1 MKKILGVFVWFV
13 SAMILWNCCGSL
25 ISSKSDLGV
34 VSGLIVAVS
43 FILLT
48 YFTKFFTSMKK
59 LFLFLFV
66 AVVFAS
72 CERIDAGHEG
82 ILVDLYGSDKGVNDV
97 SLVTGVVTYNPITQ
111 RVYEYPTFVQTVD
124 YPAFTINAKD
134 GSEFT
139 VDPTISLKII
149 DGQAAP
155 IFRKYRKDVPDI
167 INGPLFNH
175 VKDAFRIQLNKFTTD
190 EIVSMRDSLEKA
202 VEKQLVATL
211 NKEGF
216 QLEQLTSGLRYPQTI
231 VDAVNAKNRAV
242 QEAQK
247 AENEVKVAEA
257 QARKLIVAAE
267 AEAEA
272 NRLRTQAL
280 TPAVLQKAWI
290 DKWDGSVPTVTTSG
304 NNQTFLDISK
314 FSK

>member
-1 MKKILGVFVWFV
+1 MKKFIIMAVFTILT
-13 SAMILWNCCGSL
+13 AM
-25 ISSKSDLGV
+25 
-34 VSGLIVAVS
+34 S
-43 FILLT
+43 F
-48 YFTKFFTSMKK
+48 S
-59 LFLFLFV
+59 
-66 AVVFAS
+66 S

-82 ILVDLYGSDKGVNDV
+82 ILVNLYGSDRGVDDV
-97 SLVTGVVTYNPITQ
+97 SLVTGMVWYNPFTED
-111 RVYEYPTFVQTVD
+111 VYEYPTFVQTVD

-134 GSEFT
+134 GSEFN

-149 DGQAAP
+149 DGQAAT

-175 VKDAFRIQLNKFTTD
+175 VRDAFRIQLNKFTTD

-216 QLEQLTSGLRYPQTI
+216 QLEQLTSGLKYPKTI
-231 VDAVNAKNRAV
+231 VEAVNAKNKAV
-242 QEAQK
+242 QESQRAQ
-247 AENEVKVAEA
+247 NEVAVAEA
-257 QARKLIVAAE
+257 EARKLVVAAE

-280 TPAVLQKAWI
+280 TPAVLQKEWI
-290 DKWDGSVPTVTTSG
+290 DKWDGSVPAYLGGENTS
-304 NNQTFLDISK
+304 TFLGLNMIK
-314 FSK
+314 

>member
-1 MKKILGVFVWFV
+1 MKR
-13 SAMILWNCCGSL
+13 
-25 ISSKSDLGV
+25 
-34 VSGLIVAVS
+34 
-43 FILLT
+43 FIL
-48 YFTKFFTSMKK
+48 M
-59 LFLFLFV
+59 
-66 AVVFAS
+66 VVIVVMAAISFSS
-72 CERIDAGHEG
+72 CERVDAGHEG
-82 ILVDLYGSDKGVNDV
+82 ILVNLYGSDKGVNDV
-97 SLVTGVVTYNPITQ
+97 SLVTGMVWYNLFTQ
-111 RVYEYPTFVQTVD
+111 NVYEYPTFVQTVD

-139 VDPTISLKII
+139 VDPTISLKIV

-175 VKDAFRIQLNKFTTD
+175 VRDAFRIQLNKFTTD

-202 VEKQLVATL
+202 VERQLVATL
-211 NKEGF
+211 NREGF
-216 QLEQLTSGLRYPQTI
+216 QLEQLTSGLTYPKTI
-231 VDAVNAKNRAV
+231 VDAVNAKNKAV
-242 QEAQK
+242 QDAQK

-257 QARKLIVAAE
+257 QARKLVVAAE

-290 DKWDGSVPTVTTSG
+290 DKWDGSVPSIITGG
-304 NNQTFLDISK
+304 NSQTFLDISK
-314 FSK
+314 FK

>member
-1 MKKILGVFVWFV
+1 MKHFIWIFAL
-13 SAMILWNCCGSL
+13 
-25 ISSKSDLGV
+25 
-34 VSGLIVAVS
+34 VA
-43 FILLT
+43 LL
-48 YFTKFFTSMKK
+48 S
-59 LFLFLFV
+59 
-66 AVVFAS
+66 S

-97 SLVTGVVTYNPITQ
+97 SLVTGMVFYNIFTQ
-111 RVYEYPTFVQTVD
+111 QVYEYPTFVQTID
-124 YPAFTINAKD
+124 YPPFTINAKD

-149 DGQAAP
+149 DGKAAP
-155 IFRKYRKDVPDI
+155 IFRKYRKDVPEI

-202 VEKQLVATL
+202 VERQLIATL

-216 QLEQLTSGLRYPQTI
+216 QLEQLTSGLKYPQTI
-231 VDAVNAKNRAV
+231 VDAVNAKNKAV

-247 AENEVKVAEA
+247 AANEVKVAEA
-257 QARKLIVAAE
+257 QARKLVVAAE

-272 NRLRTQAL
+272 NRLRQQAL
-280 TPAVLQKAWI
+280 TPAILQKMWI
-290 DKWDGSVPTVTTSG
+290 ERWNGEVPTVITGG
-304 NNQTFLDISK
+304 NSQMFMDISK

>member
-1 MKKILGVFVWFV
+1 MKR
-13 SAMILWNCCGSL
+13 
-25 ISSKSDLGV
+25 
-34 VSGLIVAVS
+34 
-43 FILLT
+43 FIL
-48 YFTKFFTSMKK
+48 MAAI
-59 LFLFLFV
+59 
-66 AVVFAS
+66 AVMTALSFSS
-72 CERIDAGHEG
+72 CERVDAGHEG
-82 ILVDLYGSDKGVNDV
+82 ILVNLYGSDKGVNDV
-97 SLVTGVVTYNPITQ
+97 SLVTGMVWYNPLTQ
-111 RVYEYPTFVQTVD
+111 NVYEYPTFVQTVD

-175 VKDAFRIQLNKFTTD
+175 VRDAFRIQLNKFTTD
-190 EIVSMRDSLEKA
+190 EIVSMRDSIEKA

-211 NKEGF
+211 NREGF
-216 QLEQLTSGLRYPQTI
+216 QLEQLTSGLKYPQTI
-231 VDAVNAKNRAV
+231 VEAVNQKNKAIQV
-242 QEAQK
+242 AQK

-257 QARKLIVAAE
+257 QARKLVVAAE

-290 DKWDGSVPTVTTSG
+290 DKWNGSVPTYLGSG
-304 NNQTFLDISK
+304 NTSTFLDISK
-314 FSK
+314 LK

>member
-1 MKKILGVFVWFV
+1 MKR
-13 SAMILWNCCGSL
+13 
-25 ISSKSDLGV
+25 
-34 VSGLIVAVS
+34 
-43 FILLT
+43 FIL
-48 YFTKFFTSMKK
+48 MAAI
-59 LFLFLFV
+59 
-66 AVVFAS
+66 AVMTAMSFSS
-72 CERIDAGHEG
+72 CERVDAGHEG
-82 ILVDLYGSDKGVNDV
+82 ILVNLYGSDKGVNDV
-97 SLVTGVVTYNPITQ
+97 SLVTGMVWYNPFTQ
-111 RVYEYPTFVQTVD
+111 NVYEYPTFVQTVD

-139 VDPTISLKII
+139 VDPTISLKIT

-167 INGPLFNH
+167 ISGPLFNH
-175 VKDAFRIQLNKFTTD
+175 VRDAFRIQLNKFTTD

-202 VEKQLVATL
+202 VERQLVATL
-211 NKEGF
+211 NREGF
-216 QLEQLTSGLRYPQTI
+216 QLEQLTSGLKYPQTI
-231 VDAVNAKNRAV
+231 VDAVNAKNKAV

-257 QARKLIVAAE
+257 QARKLVVAAE

-290 DKWDGSVPTVTTSG
+290 DKWDGSVPSVITGG
-304 NNQTFLDISK
+304 NSQTFLDISK
-314 FSK
+314 FK

>member
-1 MKKILGVFVWFV
+1 MKKFIMLAVIAIAAMGV
-13 SAMILWNCCGSL
+13 
-25 ISSKSDLGV
+25 
-34 VSGLIVAVS
+34 
-43 FILLT
+43 T
-48 YFTKFFTSMKK
+48 T
-59 LFLFLFV
+59 
-66 AVVFAS
+66 S

-82 ILVDLYGSDKGVNDV
+82 ILVNLYGSDKGVNDV
-97 SLVTGVVTYNPITQ
+97 SLVTGMVYYNPITQ
-111 RVYEYPTFVQTVD
+111 DVFEYPTFVQTVD
-124 YPAFTINAKD
+124 YKAFPINAKD

-149 DGQAAP
+149 DGHAAT
-155 IFRKYRKDVPDI
+155 IFRKYRKDVPEI

-175 VKDAFRIQLNKFTTD
+175 VRDAFRIQLNKFTTD

-202 VEKQLVATL
+202 VEKQLIKVL

-216 QLEQLTSGLRYPQTI
+216 QLEQLTSGLKYPASI
-231 VDAVNAKNRAV
+231 VAAVDAKNKAI

-257 QARKLIVAAE
+257 QARKLVVAAE

-290 DKWDGSVPTVTTSG
+290 DRWDGSVPSVITGG
-304 NNQTFLDISK
+304 NSQTFLDISK
-314 FSK
+314 FR